1 VVQMTSPGAI
11 PEQAVGPL
19 RAALSQ
25 AALREA
31 EKIGEGY
38 ATVAYRVPDRS
49 GDWSVRIPRVEAD
62 WAIPGLERELRL
74 LPALA
79 RYIDT
84 AETPRDARLVLAD
97 DGTVVAAVHR
107 YVPGRQLS
115 SRSVRGRR
123 RDRLAEQLGAF
134 LSQLH
139 GFPLDQAR
147 ELGVPERDL
156 WEDHYQPL
164 IEQALPYLG
173 NSAQRWLTTQADA
186 FVAGGATRSA
196 PGVLIHGDIS
206 GDHLLL
212 DGDSG
217 LGGVID
223 FGDAMISDPALDLA
237 GILND
242 MAEPFLAQ
250 VLEHYTGVLDD
261 DAPRRI
267 QFYIQVEAIHQVI
280 YGDRVHNGRERT
292 TGVRRLAAK
301 AASELR
307 YHGSF

>member
-1 VVQMTSPGAI
+1 
-11 PEQAVGPL
+11 
-19 RAALSQ
+19 
-25 AALREA
+25 
-31 EKIGEGY
+31 
-38 ATVAYRVPDRS
+38 
-49 GDWSVRIPRVEAD
+49 
-62 WAIPGLERELRL
+62 
-74 LPALA
+74 
-79 RYIDT
+79 
-84 AETPRDARLVLAD
+84 
-97 DGTVVAAVHR
+97 
-107 YVPGRQLS
+107 
-115 SRSVRGRR
+115 
-123 RDRLAEQLGAF
+123 
-134 LSQLH
+134 
-139 GFPLDQAR
+139 
-147 ELGVPERDL
+147 
-156 WEDHYQPL
+156 
-164 IEQALPYLG
+164 
-173 NSAQRWLTTQADA
+173 
-186 FVAGGATRSA
+186 
-196 PGVLIHGDIS
+196 VLIHGDIS